1 MRWNKKPSTKSE
13 KTETIRTP
21 KRGVVGYSR
30 KSALLEEAI
39 TQMNAG
45 KYGRS
50 SAALKELLA
59 LDPVNME
66 ARRLFATL
74 HLRLG
79 SLIPAR
85 EAFDA
90 LIAEAFQRQDYWLAE
105 SLLREYLAAGPRC
118 VPYLEKLGT
127 IYQEKGNALE
137 AVEEYGKAVDILI
150 EDPDPERPDH
160 AGRLYAKI
168 RELAPASP
176 VAFRLASSFDAQTG
190 ELVPRHPSAL
200 ETTTLHPEDSEEEG
214 GREQL
219 GHPAVGGAMPWDM
232 QVPSEGLGATAETSQ
247 PAERAQPPVQLENSA
262 DALQAVQ
269 SSDQDLVLSEKAAA
283 AQTEHSG
290 IDAQTDRL
298 AERSTRETGEV
309 SSVEETSPLVEQR
322 LVEDIPPSPGPI
334 DSVAKIP
341 VVPLEVE
348 LDVVAVDSGSPQTPK
363 QESVEAPETASL
375 LVERHP
381 ASGAMK
387 FDSDQPADASV
398 SFSAEFAELRLA
410 HPPQSDEEPPPLS
423 LKSDPSPSESIVVPH
438 KEEVSLQTDT
448 VETLHAEEPSNPT
461 DSPIA
466 PAQVS
471 ADEIAQ
477 PWKQPGFS
485 WKSIFDTAWKL
496 GEQSPAKDAS
506 TSPVSSRENE
516 TVTETLPVPSSQSRL
531 VEDLARETLKSEGET
546 RKRDEAASRSPVTS
560 IPSDYVQESVR
571 SIPSAQTNSSIAE
584 SIEPSEDSPQDRD
597 RTSHTVDGQLPT
609 SPLANDSDI
618 EPDSF
623 VLAQEAPIMPSEE
636 RHDAVEV
643 TSAPSMTAENTDQ
656 VAESKPEFSFVKS
669 SPAEEAFS
677 LTSPAPESQ
686 PSTQEPIIGSLVDHV
701 EDRGEPTEVLIERE
715 QVRTDAATEEVGQ
728 SSKAEFQSHHLQ
740 PVDEVIV
747 EKAETVPSFET
758 VAVEQSTT
766 ASIVNDRGLLS
777 ERLETSQALRGEDQP
792 TEEVNVHTSSPITES
807 VAPPKER
814 TESSVS
820 TRASWDYSAPCATP
834 AELAIPEQQDVSQP
848 LPAAHAADA
857 AFSETSRLR
866 RVSETSI
873 RVDEARQRQASRA
886 VLSGLGT
893 AITGFLSTCFST
905 TQAIVRTIFG
915 LVVLVGLCVVLGMG
929 ALAVTWMIMEEP
941 PSPTFQSF
949 TTTPQQTLSG
959 AQKNAYTVLFG
970 IDAPVGQDPLRA
982 GIERQPVVGNSA
994 TALDCAGNPG
1004 AESGD
1009 RSSASANTMRG
1020 WVRGS
1025 DPIGQFK
1032 SNQDA
1037 IQGWG
1042 RQQQVALERYRQWQ
1056 TLPFEDWGY
1065 GQPVS
1070 PPCGAM
1076 VFAHQLHVADGFG
1089 QGADVAVDRLE
1100 TDMDAWRVVLG
1111 QARTLP
1117 VKMLALQAINDDIA
1131 VASGL
1136 LVRSDLDTKYLGRI
1150 TKLVRPLDQGELSL
1164 RWPMQ
1169 SELVSAVKTY
1179 ESQLKAA
1186 RAEGQSMSAM
1196 VVSALPLPKQRRL
1209 NDYAKYYETSYQ
1221 ATGEKQYGSLPKRKD
1236 HVRFPAAGV
1245 TDYLTNPIENLV
1257 GVEPLPAWDVYNG
1270 MIVDTDAHLRLAS
1283 LQVWLRRG
1291 SSDGDLLSKI
1301 AKAGQ
1306 DFYDPYTGLPMLVNQ
1321 KKGLLYSVGHDGKD
1335 QDADSQA
1342 DVVVEIPFASTSA
1355 SQTKSSVSSSKSR

>member
-150 EDPDPERPDH
+150 EDPDPEHPDH
-160 AGRLYAKI
+160 ADRLYAKI

-190 ELVPRHPSAL
+190 ELVARHPSAL
-200 ETTTLHPEDSEEEG
+200 ETTTLHPEDSEEG

-219 GHPAVGGAMPWDM
+219 GHQAVGGAMPWDI

-247 PAERAQPPVQLENSA
+247 PAERRAEPTVQLENSA
-262 DALQAVQ
+262 DALQVGQ
-269 SSDQDLVLSEKAAA
+269 SSDQDLVLPERVAA

-290 IDAQTDRL
+290 IDAQTDTQT
-298 AERSTRETGEV
+298 ERSIREVGEV
-309 SSVEETSPLVEQR
+309 SSVEGIARFVEQR
-322 LVEDIPPSPGPI
+322 SVEDIPPSPGFI
-334 DSVAKIP
+334 DSVAEIP

-348 LDVVAVDSGSPQTPK
+348 LDVVAVDSGSSQTLK
-363 QESVEAPETASL
+363 QESAEAPETVPIL
-375 LVERHP
+375 EGPV
-381 ASGAMK
+381 ASGAMRL
-387 FDSDQPADASV
+387 DSDQTIDASV
-398 SFSAEFAELRLA
+398 SFSAGFAEPRLA
-410 HPPQSDEEPPPLS
+410 HPPQSDEKLPSLS
-423 LKSDPSPSESIVVPH
+423 LKPDPSPSESIAVPH
-438 KEEVSLQTDT
+438 KEEASLQTDT
-448 VETLHAEEPSNPT
+448 VEKLRAEERSIPADT
-461 DSPIA
+461 PIA
-466 PAQVS
+466 PTQVS
-471 ADEIAQ
+471 TDEIAQ

-496 GEQSPAKDAS
+496 GEQSPAKDVS
-506 TSPVSSRENE
+506 TPPVSSRENK
-516 TVTETLPVPSSQSRL
+516 TVTETPPVPSSQSRL
-531 VEDLARETLKSEGET
+531 VEDLAREILKPGGEI
-546 RKRDEAASRSPVTS
+546 RERDEEAARSPVTS
-560 IPSDYVQESVR
+560 MPWDHVQESAL
-571 SIPSAQTNSSIAE
+571 SIPPAQTNSSIAE
-584 SIEPSEDSPQDRD
+584 SIEPFQDPPQDRD
-597 RTSHTVDGQLPT
+597 RTSQTIDSHLPT
-609 SPLANDSDI
+609 APLANDSDI

-623 VLAQEAPIMPSEE
+623 VLAQEAPIMPSAEE
-636 RHDAVEV
+636 HDAVAV
-643 TSAPSMTAENTDQ
+643 TSAPPTTAKNTDQ
-656 VAESKPEFSFVKS
+656 VAESEPAFSFVKS
-669 SPAEEAFS
+669 SPIDEATS
-677 LTSPAPESQ
+677 LVSPTPEPQ
-686 PSTQEPIIGSLVDHV
+686 PSTQEPSIGSLVDQV
-701 EDRGEPTEVLIERE
+701 EDHGEPVEVLVERE
-715 QVRTDAATEEVGQ
+715 QARAGAATEEVRQG
-728 SSKAEFQSHHLQ
+728 SKAELQSHHLQ
-740 PVDEVIV
+740 PVDEVIT
-747 EKAETVPSFET
+747 EKTETVPSLDT
-758 VAVEQSTT
+758 VSIERSTT
-766 ASIVNDRGLLS
+766 EPIVNNRGVLS
-777 ERLETSQALRGEDQP
+777 ERLGTSQAVRDDEKP
-792 TEEVNVHTSSPITES
+792 TEVVNVHTSSPITEP
-807 VAPPKER
+807 VAPPKEWA
-814 TESSVS
+814 ESSVS
-820 TRASWDYSAPCATP
+820 TRASRDYSASCATP
-834 AELAIPEQQDVSQP
+834 AEPAIPERQDVSQP
-848 LPAAHAADA
+848 LPAAHIADA

-873 RVDEARQRQASRA
+873 RIEEAKQKQASRA

-905 TQAIVRTIFG
+905 TQAIVRTVFG
-915 LVVLVGLCVVLGMG
+915 LVALVGLCIVLGMG

-970 IDAPVGQDPLRA
+970 IDAPVGQDPLRV
-982 GIERQPVVGNSA
+982 GIGRQPVVGNST

-1042 RQQQVALERYRQWQ
+1042 RQQHVTLERYRQWQ

-1117 VKMLALQAINDDIA
+1117 MKMLALQAINDDIA

-1169 SELVSAVKTY
+1169 SELVSAAKTY

-1283 LQVWLRRG
+1283 LQAWLRRG
-1291 SSDGDLLSKI
+1291 SSDGDLPSKI